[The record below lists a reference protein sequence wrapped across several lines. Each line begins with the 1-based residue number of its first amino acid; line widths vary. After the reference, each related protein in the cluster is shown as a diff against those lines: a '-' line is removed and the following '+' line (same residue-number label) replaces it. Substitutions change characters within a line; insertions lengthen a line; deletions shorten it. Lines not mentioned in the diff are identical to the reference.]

1 MFGTE
6 VLIGVSLIS
15 LLVFLLWR
23 VRRAVRAS
31 SAYAKFAKRRTP
43 GDYHAVHIRFC
54 EERACGAVR
63 QHEGKRFLARTAPPL
78 PLAECLADECSC
90 RYSHYDDRRKIMK
103 RRAVDNGFDAQP
115 YQGPEQRADSERRN
129 RKEPIPE
136 PESKR
141 R

>member
-6 VLIGVSLIS
+6 VLIGASLIS

-23 VRRAVRAS
+23 VRRAVRVS
-31 SAYAKFAKRRTP
+31 SAYAEFAKRGTP
-43 GDYHAVHIRFC
+43 GDYHAVHIQFC
-54 EERACGAVR
+54 EEAACAAVR
-63 QHEGKRFLARTAPPL
+63 RHGGKRYLAKRAPILPL
-78 PLAECLADECSC
+78 PNCSAEECSC

-115 YQGPEQRADSERRN
+115 YQGPDRREDSERRN

-136 PESKR
+136 PENKR